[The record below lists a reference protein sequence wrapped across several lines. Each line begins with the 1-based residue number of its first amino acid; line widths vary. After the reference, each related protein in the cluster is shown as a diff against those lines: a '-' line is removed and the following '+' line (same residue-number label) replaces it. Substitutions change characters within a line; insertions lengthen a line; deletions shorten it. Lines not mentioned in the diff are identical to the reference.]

1 MRPVRD
7 TEKETKKKEESDH
20 WNHKHIER
28 KIYGPSTPVSF
39 FRFGY
44 ENLLLI
50 EFSY

>member
-39 FRFGY
+39 FRFGS